1 MSNEKRVPERILKMR
16 SGGEPDL
23 PSVCVWARNSNILSL
38 KVYVSAPRN
47 VSQVGKENQEQE

>member
-1 MSNEKRVPERILKMR
+1 VSNEKRVPERILKMR

-23 PSVCVWARNSNILSL
+23 PSVGVWARNSNILSL

-47 VSQVGKENQEQE
+47 VSQVGKENQE